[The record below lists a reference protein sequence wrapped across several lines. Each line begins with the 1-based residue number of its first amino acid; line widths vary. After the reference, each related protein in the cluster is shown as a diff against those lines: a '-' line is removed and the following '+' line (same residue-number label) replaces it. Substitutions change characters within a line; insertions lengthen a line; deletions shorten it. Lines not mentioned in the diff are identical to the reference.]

1 MSGDMQDSLGL
12 RSDAH
17 KLWQQG
23 LMLAQQECQA
33 LGLKER
39 QVRCYVERAWLHNH
53 VYNRLLHDHTVMCAR
68 SCYNLITMRMTTA
81 SEFCRDLAFRRQ
93 FRSQTSHSLKTA
105 YLSHTSLAGT

>member
-1 MSGDMQDSLGL
+1 MRDYDHAAELIVKVQLMDNSSCLPKRQLAEVCLMSGDMRDSLGL

-39 QVRCYVERAWLHNH
+39 QVRCYVEPACLHNH
-53 VYNRLLHDHTVMCAR
+53 
-68 SCYNLITMRMTTA
+68 
-81 SEFCRDLAFRRQ
+81 
-93 FRSQTSHSLKTA
+93 
-105 YLSHTSLAGT
+105 